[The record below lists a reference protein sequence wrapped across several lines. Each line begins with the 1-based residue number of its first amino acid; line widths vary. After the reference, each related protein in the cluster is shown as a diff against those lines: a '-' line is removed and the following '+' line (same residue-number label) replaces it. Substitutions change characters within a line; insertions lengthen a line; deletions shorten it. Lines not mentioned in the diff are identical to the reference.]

1 MAATA
6 NPARV
11 LGLDHLLGRLEPG
24 LRADLVVLEG
34 EDFRRVPYR
43 PGHNPV
49 IEVVVGGRSFP
60 AEGRPRAPA

>member
-1 MAATA
+1 M
-6 NPARV
+6 
-11 LGLDHLLGRLEPG
+11 GRLEPG